1 LTGWNSRCCG
11 DATWGF
17 RVSDLYQ
24 RGREREGER
33 ERERERKPSP
43 SLVIADMD

>member
-1 LTGWNSRCCG
+1 VTPHGGLEYLTC
-11 DATWGF
+11 T
-17 RVSDLYQ
+17 
-24 RGREREGER
+24 RGGERERERGRER